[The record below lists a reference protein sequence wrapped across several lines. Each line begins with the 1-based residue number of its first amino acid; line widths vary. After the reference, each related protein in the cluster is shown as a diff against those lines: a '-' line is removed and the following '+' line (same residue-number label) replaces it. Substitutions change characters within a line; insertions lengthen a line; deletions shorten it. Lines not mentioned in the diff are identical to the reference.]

1 VWLRPHAFDSSTGAR
16 QRTRHTRHTLASP
29 FIEYDPTNLL
39 EEYFMRVTEPR
50 TYFLSMGVFW
60 LVFGLITTFYPS
72 LMDLFQT
79 AEGVA
84 AKTAFSNHVWFHNGL
99 DIIALCVLLFAL
111 STQAPSRT
119 MLRAA
124 AVAALGP
131 TIAITWS
138 LVATSWWN
146 PLFVVAG
153 LGCFGFSVWG
163 FLLANPIVQP
173 VTPVAARI

>member
-1 VWLRPHAFDSSTGAR
+1 MHFAQS
-16 QRTRHTRHTLASP
+16 
-29 FIEYDPTNLL
+29 
-39 EEYFMRVTEPR
+39 R
-50 TYFLSMGVFW
+50 TYFLSMGAYW
-60 LVFGLITTFYPS
+60 LVFGLITTFYVP

-84 AKTAFSNHVWFHNGL
+84 AKTAFSNHVWFHGGL
-99 DIIALCVLLFAL
+99 DILALCVLLFAL

-138 LVATSWWN
+138 LVATNWWN
-146 PLFVVAG
+146 PLFAVAG
-153 LGCFGFSVWG
+153 RNLGRPG
-163 FLLANPIVQP
+163 
-173 VTPVAARI
+173 R